1 MADDPVLKMF
11 EIRAELEKLK
21 EESTQI
27 QKQNNEL
34 KNQLVVNDL
43 IQTGEK
49 FNVISGFIIILNFS

>member
-11 EIRAELEKLK
+11 EIQAELEKLK

-43 IQTGEK
+43 IQTGEIIY
-49 FNVISGFIIILNFS
+49 VISGFLIYFKF